1 MSKRF
6 LRTMINKYA
15 YMDQKLSF
23 RNATIADKEAVFL
36 LANQLSEFIKINKK
50 IFTDNYQEMISDK
63 KYL

>member
-1 MSKRF
+1 
-6 LRTMINKYA
+6 
-15 YMDQKLSF
+15 MDQKLIF
-23 RNATIADKEAVFL
+23 RNATIADKEAIFL